1 MARALRIQYP
11 GAVYHVTCRGNERK
25 EIFKDDFDKKNFL
38 KILTDSRRIYN
49 IKIHAYVL
57 MTNHF
62 HLLIETPMGNVSE
75 FMRHFNITYTGNYN
89 RRHKRAGHLYQGRY
103 KSILVEKETYLSM
116 LSRYIHLN
124 PVNIKGIKGTD
135 EREKIQYLNKYKW
148 SSLPGYINKKK
159 KQEFIDYSF
168 VLDEYGGDND
178 RGRTTY
184 KNRIFN
190 ELTMKQDIK
199 ENIIGQSILGRDEF
213 IEWVKNKYLKTETDK
228 RERPS
233 LRGLHSYR
241 AEDEIIR
248 VFEKETGRDIED
260 IKKER
265 GSLRQVIMD
274 LLYRIGGMKG
284 AEIGRIMGVD
294 YSTVS
299 QGRKRLSEKLQKDM
313 KLRQM
318 VSQLERKLSQ

>member
-75 FMRHFNITYTGNYN
+75 FMRHFNISYTGNYN
-89 RRHKRAGHLYQGRY
+89 RRHKRSGHLYQGRY
-103 KSILVEKETYLSM
+103 KSILVEKDTYLSM

-124 PVNIKGIKGTD
+124 PVNIKGIKGKD
-135 EREKIQYLNKYKW
+135 EGEKIKYIKGYIW
-148 SSLPGYINKKK
+148 SSLPGYIDRNK

-168 VLDEYGGDND
+168 VLQEYGGDND
-178 RGRTTY
+178 RGRTAY
-184 KNRIFN
+184 KNRILN
-190 ELTMKQDIK
+190 ELSIKQGIK
-199 ENIIGQSILGRDEF
+199 ENIVGQSILGRDEF
-213 IEWVKNKYLKTETDK
+213 IEWVKDTYLETDK
-228 RERPS
+228 DKRELPS
-233 LRGLHSYR
+233 LRSLHSYR
-241 AEDEIIR
+241 AQDEIIR
-248 VFEKETGRDIED
+248 VFEKETGKNIKDV
-260 IKKER
+260 KKER
-265 GSLRQVIMD
+265 GSHRQVIMD
-274 LLYRIGGMKG
+274 LLYRIGGVKG
-284 AEIGRIMGVD
+284 SEIGRIMGVD

-313 KLRQM
+313 KLQKL
-318 VSQLERKLSQ
+318 VSQMEDKLSR

>member
-25 EIFKDDFDKKNFL
+25 EIFKDDFDKTTFL
-38 KILTDSRRIYN
+38 KILNDSRRIYN

-62 HLLIETPMGNVSE
+62 HLLIETPMGNLSE

-103 KSILVEKETYLSM
+103 KSILVEKETYLST

-124 PVNIKGIKGTD
+124 PVNIKGIKGKD
-135 EREKIQYLNKYKW
+135 EGKNIRYIKGYKW
-148 SSLPGYINKKK
+148 SSLPGYINRKK

-168 VLDEYGGDND
+168 VLEEYGGDND
-178 RGRTTY
+178 QGRTAY

-190 ELTMKQDIK
+190 ELSMKEGIK
-199 ENIIGQSILGRDEF
+199 EDIVGQSILGRDEF
-213 IEWVKNKYLKTETDK
+213 IEWVKDTYLKTDTDK

-233 LRGLHSYR
+233 LRSLHSYR
-241 AEDEIIR
+241 AQDEIIR

-265 GSLRQVIMD
+265 GSLRQILMD
-274 LLYRIGGMKG
+274 FLYRIGGVKG

-299 QGRKRLSEKLQKDM
+299 QGRKRLSEKLQKDI
-313 KLRQM
+313 KLQKL
-318 VSQLERKLSQ
+318 VSQLEGKLSR